1 MSFEGENERDGE
13 VEDGMAEEEWECVR
27 SRCPGLGWAGLLW
40 VCVGGGKYLPCLALP
55 STPCHAMPCHAYLG
69 QARAGSQRWDWIRL
83 DGWIMVWLVW
93 LVWEAR
99 QAEG

>member
-55 STPCHAMPCHAYLG
+55 STPCHAMP
-69 QARAGSQRWDWIRL
+69 RL
-83 DGWIMVWLVW
+83 PRPGKSRQSKVGLDWIMVWLVW